1 MATPDPQH
9 PPITQDFGWALGVLL
24 RAYRDRVA
32 PILADFPQ
40 STRGYETLAEVV
52 VNGQRPSQL
61 ALAQRLGIDRTVM
74 TYLVD
79 DLEDAGLVARRPNPA
94 DRRQRRIVATKE
106 GQEVVAELCTLVA
119 GAEQAALAALDPD
132 ERAEFHRLLMKAA
145 AGATADGSPADGSP
159 TDDSPTGTESPAP
172 A

>member
-1 MATPDPQH
+1 MAVTDPPH
-9 PPITQDFGWALGVLL
+9 PPLTQDFGWALGVLL

-32 PILADFPQ
+32 PILSDFPQ
-40 STRGYETLAEVV
+40 TTRGYETLAEVV

-79 DLEDAGLVARRPNPA
+79 DLEDAGLLARRPNPE
-94 DRRQRRIVATKE
+94 DRRQRRIVATKQGE
-106 GQEVVAELCTLVA
+106 EVIGELCTLVA
-119 GAEQAALAALDPD
+119 GAERDALAALDPD
-132 ERAEFHRLLMKAA
+132 ERAEFHRLLLKAA
-145 AGATADGSPADGSP
+145 AGAAADDSPAGSPAQAEP
-159 TDDSPTGTESPAP
+159 PAT